1 MKNVHKREIM
11 LFNIQNIDI
20 AHSEQCFLEIKRNYT
35 IYSNAFSPVHHV
47 YFYKCTVAEIC
58 YSFKF
63 I

>member
-1 MKNVHKREIM
+1 M
-11 LFNIQNIDI
+11 LFNIENIDI

-35 IYSNAFSPVHHV
+35 IYSNAFSPVRHG
-47 YFYKCTVAEIC
+47 YFYKCTVVEIC